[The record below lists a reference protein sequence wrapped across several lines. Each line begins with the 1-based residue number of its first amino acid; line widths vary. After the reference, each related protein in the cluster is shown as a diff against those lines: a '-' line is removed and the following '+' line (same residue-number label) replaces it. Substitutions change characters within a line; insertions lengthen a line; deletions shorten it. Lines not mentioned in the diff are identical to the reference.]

1 MLSSG
6 KRGSH
11 CAQEKNEKAQSD
23 TAEEAA
29 TELQQRQQLADL
41 KLLAEETNRIV
52 RDGQAAES
60 LLAETDLQLRETVEL
75 QNRFGEQTQ
84 LALAVQAILSSTS
97 AVVLTTTT
105 TTNTIVT
112 TTS

>member
-11 CAQEKNEKAQSD
+11 CAQEENEKAQRD
-23 TAEEAA
+23 TAEEA
-29 TELQQRQQLADL
+29 EQQQRQLADL
-41 KLLAEETNRIV
+41 RLFAEETNRIV

-75 QNRFGEQTQ
+75 QNRFDKQTQ
-84 LALAVQAILSSTS
+84 LALAVQAILSPTS
-97 AVVLTTTT
+97 AVLLTTTT
-105 TTNTIVT
+105 TTTTNITVT
-112 TTS
+112 TAP